1 MAVRNTLQIGDPKLK
16 IKNKF
21 VSNVYD
27 QKVQQVITDLIDTMH
42 SNGLIGMAAPQIG
55 ENFQIFVTEPR
66 ETATRT
72 KDQSDILSVYINP
85 KIVNSSAEKVEI
97 WEGCGCVA
105 NGSLF
110 APVIR
115 PKVIT
120 VEATEIDGSK
130 FTITADGILGRVIQ
144 HEQDHMIGVEF
155 VEKISDYSRIMSKD
169 SYVALIKPLPE
180 TQSPCIITIKKIDL
194 QGQALKAK

>member
-1 MAVRNTLQIGDPKLK
+1 MAVRDTLQIGDPKLK

-21 VSNVYD
+21 VSNVND
-27 QKVQQVITDLIDTMH
+27 QKVQKVIADLIDTMH
-42 SNGLIGMAAPQIG
+42 ANNLIDMAAPQIG
-55 ENFQIFVTEPR
+55 ENYQIFVTEPR
-66 ETATRT
+66 QTATRS
-72 KDQSDILSVYINP
+72 KDQSDILRVYINP

-105 NGSLF
+105 NGTLF

-120 VEATEIDGSK
+120 VEAMEQDGSK
-130 FTITADGILGRVIQ
+130 FTITADGILGRVMQ

-155 VEKISDYSRIMSKD
+155 VEKISDYSRIMSKE
-169 SYVALIKPLPE
+169 SYVKLIKPLPE
-180 TQSPCIITIKKIDL
+180 TIASCIITIKQIDL
-194 QGQALKAK
+194 QGLSSQEQ